1 MSAVNGSRD
10 EGALA
15 KAAEDLSKLRQSGMT
30 LTDKSRVMNT
40 ELASALRLQGLLTL
54 AESIVSA
61 ED

>member
-1 MSAVNGSRD
+1 MSTVNGTRD

-15 KAAEDLSKLRQSGMT
+15 KAAETLSKLHQSGMT
-30 LTDKSRVMNT
+30 LTDKSRVKIT
-40 ELASALRLQGLLTL
+40 ELPTALRLQGMLSL